1 MIAVLVLPALVALA
15 AGLATA
21 TRQRRLHP
29 RLSARALAVAA
40 AALGLA
46 VVGAVGTVAV
56 GFLSGIHLIQ
66 NNLAWCRSLARTHGR
81 VPQPLGLLALVIL
94 VAMSAAGVAA
104 WKRARCQLQ
113 GGAGDARSELE
124 VVDEDRPDAYAVGG
138 VGGRIVVTS
147 GMLRLLDP
155 AEQTVLFAHERA
167 HLRHRHHRY
176 ATLAMVAAAAVP
188 PLGFVTRR
196 LRLAL
201 ERWADEEAAIEV
213 GDRRLVAQ
221 AIIRAALGRT
231 DYSSPAAGGAASGI
245 SMLGVA
251 GRVEAL
257 LLPAPEASG
266 RPLSALA
273 MVAFG
278 TSAVIAGS
286 ALQVHHL
293 VELGLHVCAL

>member
-1 MIAVLVLPALVALA
+1 MIAILVLPAVAALA
-15 AGLATA
+15 VGLPTA
-21 TRQRRLHP
+21 SRHRRLHP

-46 VVGAVGTVAV
+46 VIGAVGTVAV
-56 GFLSGIHLIQ
+56 GFLAGIPWIQ
-66 NNLAWCRSLARTHGR
+66 NNFAWCRSLARTHAR
-81 VPQPLGLLALVIL
+81 VPQPVGLLALAIL
-94 VAMSAAGVAA
+94 AVMSVAGVAA
-104 WKRARCQLQ
+104 WRRARRELH
-113 GGAGDARSELE
+113 GGAGDAGSDLE
-124 VVDEDRPDAYAVGG
+124 VLEEDRPDAYAMGG
-138 VGGRIVVTS
+138 GGGRIVVTS

-176 ATLAMVAAAAVP
+176 ATLAIVASAAVP

-213 GDRRLVAQ
+213 GDRRLVAR

-231 DYSSPAAGGAASGI
+231 DYTSPAAGGTASGL
-245 SMLGVA
+245 STLGVA

-257 LLPAPEASG
+257 LLPAPESLG

-273 MVAFG
+273 VVAVG
-278 TSAVIAGS
+278 TVVAIAGS